1 MCFAAIIEKGKWEGG
16 MKNSIYQALIR
27 AAAKQNFAHLYKLLE
42 KILEKAAVP
51 LQGQRVMKIC
61 QRMHE
66 NVFSK
71 FKCGPSD
78 RRQATGDINNNEI
91 TKQ

>member
-1 MCFAAIIEKGKWEGG
+1 MCFAAIIKKGKFAAEWEGSMEKG
-16 MKNSIYQALIR
+16 IYQALIR
-27 AAAKQNFAHLYKLLE
+27 AANQNFAQLYNLQQ

-66 NVFSK
+66 NVFSNLIAA
-71 FKCGPSD
+71 SATDD
-78 RRQATGDINNNEI
+78 RRH
-91 TKQ
+91 